1 MIRRPPRS
9 TRTDTLFPYSTL
21 FRSDQEGVFAPE
33 PVAEIAEQ
41 HRAQRPEAEADRE
54 PRPGEQRLHHLVA
67 GGEEGAADDPRGGER
82 AVDEEIVP
90 FEDGA
95 DRGSRDDEA
104 DIASARRRFTH
115 RQNGRASCRERVGKY
130 G

>member
-1 MIRRPPRS
+1 MRI
-9 TRTDTLFPYSTL
+9 
-21 FRSDQEGVFAPE
+21 SDWSSDVCSS
-33 PVAEIAEQ
+33 
-41 HRAQRPEAEADRE
+41 D
-54 PRPGEQRLHHLVA
+54 LVA

-104 DIASARRRFTH
+104 DIASARRRFTRRLGH
-115 RQNGRASCRERVGKY
+115 ARHACPFPFFHGVARGAGKENRVRRSEERRVGEECVSTCSSGWLPY
-130 G
+130 D